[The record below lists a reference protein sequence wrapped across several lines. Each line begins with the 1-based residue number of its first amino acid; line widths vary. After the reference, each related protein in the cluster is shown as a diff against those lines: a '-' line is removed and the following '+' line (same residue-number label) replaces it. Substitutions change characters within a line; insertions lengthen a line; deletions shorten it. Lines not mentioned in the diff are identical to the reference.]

1 MDKAAFDQAEGLRR
15 MLAGSRPRVFTFLSS
30 VPGDEKSAMLVSL
43 GESLASA
50 GNSVLLLDACVG
62 SRGVAS
68 CLDISQG
75 VTLLHVARREYELD
89 DAVQHT
95 PQGFALATLARSSV
109 QAVLRNRHQASRLV
123 SSFDA
128 LAGQFD
134 VMMIDAELD
143 AEGNLPLAAVA
154 DGEIVVQVSDSA
166 ASIKSAYSIIKRI
179 DSQYGRR
186 PFSVLVTGT
195 SEQRAQVVYANMA
208 KAASRYL
215 AVSLHSIGFLPADE
229 HHNRPARF
237 GRHVADVHQTARPS
251 VAFRR
256 LAGYFSSSGVPSAGY
271 GMMS

>member
-1 MDKAAFDQAEGLRR
+1 MDKTAFDQAEGLRR

-30 VPGDEKSAMLVSL
+30 VPGDEKSAMLVNL
-43 GESLASA
+43 GASLAGA

-68 CLDISQG
+68 CLEISQA

-95 PQGFALATLARSSV
+95 PQGFGLATLARCSV
-109 QAVLRNRHQASRLV
+109 QASLRNRNHAARLA
-123 SSFDA
+123 SSFDV

-134 VMMIDAELD
+134 VMMLDAELD
-143 AEGNLPLAAVA
+143 ADGNFSLAAMA
-154 DGEIVVQVSDSA
+154 DGEMVIQVSDSA

-215 AVSLHSIGFLPADE
+215 AISLNSIGFLPADD
-229 HHNRPARF
+229 HL
-237 GRHVADVHQTARPS
+237 GRSVRLGRSVVDAHPTVRTS

-256 LAGYFSSSGVPSAGY
+256 LAGYFSCSGVPSAGY
-271 GMMS
+271 GMIS